1 MKKNVEDNL
10 QTAFAGESQAHLKYQ
25 AFADKADSEKLRNI
39 ARLFR
44 ASSYSEQRHA
54 ANHLQTMGGVGKTLD
69 NLKAALEGE
78 TYEVTKM
85 YPEFIRVADEEKE
98 KAAAMMNRWAIAAE
112 KVHALLYKKAIKGL
126 EKGTD
131 LDATPIHVC
140 GRCGFTVEGEA
151 PDKCPICGAP
161 KAMFKGF

>member
-1 MKKNVEDNL
+1 MKKNVEENL
-10 QTAFAGESQAHLKYQ
+10 KTAFAGESQAHLKYQ
-25 AFADKADSEKLRNI
+25 VFADKAESDKLPNV

-44 ASSYSEQRHA
+44 ANSFSEQRHA
-54 ANHLQTMGGVGKTLD
+54 SNHLQTMGGVGKTLD

-85 YPEFIRVADEEKE
+85 YPEFIRVADEQKEKE
-98 KAAAMMNRWAIAAE
+98 AAMMNRRAMAAE
-112 KVHALLYKKAIKGL
+112 KVHATLYQKAIMGL

-140 GRCGFTVEGEA
+140 GKCGFTVEGEA
-151 PDKCPICGAP
+151 PDLCPICGAP
-161 KAMFKGF
+161 KAMFRKF

>member
-1 MKKNVEDNL
+1 MKKNVEENL
-10 QTAFAGESQAHLKYQ
+10 KTAFAGESQAHLKYQ
-25 AFADKADSEKLRNI
+25 AFADKAESDKLPNV

-44 ASSYSEQRHA
+44 ANSFSEQRHA
-54 ANHLQTMGGVGKTLD
+54 SNHLQTLGGVGKTLD

-85 YPEFIRVADEEKE
+85 YPEFIRVADEQKEKE
-98 KAAAMMNRWAIAAE
+98 AAMMNRRAMAAE
-112 KVHALLYKKAIKGL
+112 KVHASLYQKAIMGL

-131 LDATPIHVC
+131 LDTTPIHVC
-140 GRCGFTVEGEA
+140 GVCGFTVEGEA

-161 KAMFKGF
+161 KAMFKRF

>member
-1 MKKNVEDNL
+1 MKKNVEENL
-10 QTAFAGESQAHLKYQ
+10 KTAFAGESQAHLKYQ
-25 AFADKADSEKLRNI
+25 AFADKAEGEKLPNV

-44 ASSYSEQRHA
+44 ASSFSEQRHA
-54 ANHLQTMGGVGKTLD
+54 SNHLQTLAGVGKTLD

-85 YPEFIRVADEEKE
+85 YPEFIRVADEQKE
-98 KAAAMMNRWAIAAE
+98 KAAAMMNRRAMAAE
-112 KVHALLYKKAIKGL
+112 KVHASLYQKAIMGL

-131 LDATPIHVC
+131 LDTTPIHVC
-140 GRCGFTVEGEA
+140 GVCGFTVEGEA

-161 KAMFKGF
+161 KAMFKRF

>member
-1 MKKNVEDNL
+1 MNKKVEENL
-10 QTAFAGESQAHLKYQ
+10 KTAFAGESQAHLKYQ
-25 AFADKADSEKLRNI
+25 VFADKAESDKLPNV

-44 ASSYSEQRHA
+44 ASSFSEQRHA
-54 ANHLQTMGGVGKTLD
+54 SNHLQTLGGVGKTLD

-85 YPEFIRVADEEKE
+85 YPEFIRVADEQKEKE
-98 KAAAMMNRWAIAAE
+98 AAMMNRRAMAAE
-112 KVHALLYKKAIKGL
+112 KVHATLYQKAIMGL

-131 LDATPIHVC
+131 LDTTPINVC
-140 GRCGFTVEGEA
+140 GKCGFTVEGEA

-161 KAMFKGF
+161 QAMFKRF

>member
-112 KVHALLYKKAIKGL
+112 KVHASLYQKAIKGL

-140 GRCGFTVEGEA
+140 GKCGFTVEGEA